1 MLVLLWVGWKGTSL
15 ADSLVARM
23 EFYAAAW
30 LAELKETIEVVPMAD
45 GVDMQTAALKVEGWG
60 DH

>member
-1 MLVLLWVGWKGTSL
+1 
-15 ADSLVARM
+15 M
-23 EFYAAAW
+23 EFYAAEW
-30 LAELKETIEVVPMAD
+30 LAELKETIKVEPMAD